1 MMKPSEIIKK
11 MNELREQW
19 RKQSFSFT
27 KEQQIEY
34 NKLLQ
39 LRRERVSYFLKNG
52 IVSKGGL
59 RKKEEKEQTPSE
71 S

>member
-1 MMKPSEIIKK
+1 MKPSEVLKQ

-27 KEQQIEY
+27 REQQVEY
-34 NKLLQ
+34 DKLLQ
-39 LRRERVSYFLKNG
+39 LRRERVQYFLKNG

-59 RKKEEKEQTPSE
+59 RKKEVEATTEDS
-71 S
+71 

>member
-1 MMKPSEIIKK
+1 MKPSEIIKQ

-27 KEQQIEY
+27 REQQVEY
-34 NKLLQ
+34 DKLLQ
-39 LRRERVSYFLKNG
+39 LRRERVQYFLKNG